1 MAAFLYKDN
10 VSPKDRFN
18 KIELQLDS
26 GSTAI
31 IERGKSYELSATEIT
46 RVQRFIVLQ
55 PVSGIADS
63 TPVEI
68 VRLPVVG
75 TPEEGDIPVWS
86 NAYGA
91 FVVEPD
97 PGGGGG
103 GGTPGDL
110 PTLTADTFEPYR
122 VIMLAVGNQLKAIP
136 SSTPVPGV
144 PTSLSTVVRLSSVHL
159 SWNAPGSAISGTKYA
174 LWRNGVQVFLSE
186 ITSYRD
192 IAISSGSSYSYQV
205 QTVDPYGQ
213 RSAKTAAVNAFIDP
227 AINSAPTV
235 TVRAWP
241 ATFPTNGRTVLRVN
255 ASDVDAQALALA
267 LSVNTGTIAA
277 TGDPSVWIYTP

>member
-10 VSPKDRFN
+10 VSPKERFN
-18 KIELQLDS
+18 KIELQLDN

-75 TPEEGDIPVWS
+75 TPEEGDVPVWRD
-86 NAYGA
+86 AYGA

-103 GGTPGDL
+103 GG
-110 PTLTADTFEPYR
+110 
-122 VIMLAVGNQLKAIP
+122 
-136 SSTPVPGV
+136 
-144 PTSLSTVVRLSSVHL
+144 
-159 SWNAPGSAISGTKYA
+159 
-174 LWRNGVQVFLSE
+174 
-186 ITSYRD
+186 
-192 IAISSGSSYSYQV
+192 
-205 QTVDPYGQ
+205 
-213 RSAKTAAVNAFIDP
+213 
-227 AINSAPTV
+227 
-235 TVRAWP
+235 
-241 ATFPTNGRTVLRVN
+241 
-255 ASDVDAQALALA
+255 
-267 LSVNTGTIAA
+267 
-277 TGDPSVWIYTP
+277 